1 MRVESWNPNKMDESF
16 ENVAIGRIV
25 AAAEV
30 VAAATRSNCNVFSGQ
45 YSHPMYQRGKYAG
58 QNWTSRDAGR
68 LKKSIRVTRKKTS
81 GGRAFSRKKS
91 IRVYAGHYMAWY
103 ALIVEHY
110 TPYIRPA
117 LSQTLSQVKT
127 IIGAS

>member
-1 MRVESWNPNKMDESF
+1 MRVESWNPSSMDENF
-16 ENVAIGRIV
+16 ENVSLGRL
-25 AAAEV
+25 AAAARV
-30 VAAATRSNCNVFSGQ
+30 IALATSSNCPVGTI
-45 YSHPMYQRGKYAG
+45 SHPMYQRGKYAN

-68 LKKSIRVTRKKTS
+68 LKKSVRVTRKRTS

-103 ALIVEHY
+103 ANIVEHY
-110 TPYIRPA
+110 TPFMRPA
-117 LSQTLSQVKT
+117 QSQTLSEVKA